1 MPHATVT
8 DLEAWL
14 APEPVPDTAARLL
27 SQASRR
33 VDRALHGAYYDITDP
48 YVVDALREATVCQ
61 AHWMIDRDD
70 ETDATADL
78 QSMST
83 GQRSFTRRTVGEG
96 AGATPRLAPAALDV
110 LMTSGLFRFDPLVV
124 G

>member
-1 MPHATVT
+1 MLYATVD
-8 DLEAWL
+8 DLAAWL
-14 APEPVPDTAARLL
+14 APDPVPDTAARLL
-27 SQASRR
+27 VQASRR

-48 YVVDALREATVCQ
+48 DVVEALREATVCQ

-96 AGATPRLAPAALDV
+96 AGTTPRLAPAALDV
-110 LMTSGLFRFDPLVV
+110 LVTCGLFQFEPLVV